1 LESLQGIIDD
11 PMSAVT
17 LLATALPAQSAY
29 FMQIISVQTFIGL
42 GLELLRVTPL
52 VIAYLRHK
60 FGPNLTEKERDKS
73 WMGLYPLSN
82 PKEFEHAEVL
92 AEMILYFMVT
102 FVYSVMAPITAYI
115 LAFNFFLLSMGYRN
129 QLIYVYPPTND
140 SGGKLWSRF
149 IQITMVCM
157 LVAQITLA
165 GVLLLKKSI
174 IGVPLFCPLIGI
186 TILFKRY
193 VEQKHFYVTNH
204 LPSVECI
211 KMDLRNIETMDF
223 SFVRG
228 KYIQPAL
235 QVKTSW
241 PENFGPA
248 REMAEEDIGYFTP
261 PGSDAGDNQSIDY

>member
-11 PMSAVT
+11 PLSAVT

-29 FMQIISVQTFIGL
+29 FMQILSVQTFIGL
-42 GLELLRVTPL
+42 SLELLRVTPL
-52 VIAYLRHK
+52 VIACLRHK

-149 IQITMVCM
+149 IQIIMVCM
-157 LVAQITLA
+157 LVAQITLV
-165 GVLLLKKSI
+165 GVLTLKKSV
-174 IGVPLFCPLIGI
+174 IGAPLFFPLIVI
-186 TILFKRY
+186 TVLFKRY

-211 KMDLRNIETMDF
+211 KMDLKNIETMEF

-241 PENFGPA
+241 PENFGA
-248 REMAEEDIGYFTP
+248 SREMAEEDIGYFTP
-261 PGSDAGDNQSIDY
+261 PGSDVGNDP